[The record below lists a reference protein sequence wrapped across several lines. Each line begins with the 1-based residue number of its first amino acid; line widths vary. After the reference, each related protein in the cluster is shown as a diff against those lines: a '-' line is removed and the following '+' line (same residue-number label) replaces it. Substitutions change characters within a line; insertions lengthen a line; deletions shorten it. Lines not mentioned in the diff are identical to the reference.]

1 MVSTPWKNS
10 SHPSLVSIG
19 KGPAPTFE
27 SADGQYSL
35 TISGRVH
42 ADFAVYDQD
51 PVATGAQDARV
62 DPDLNSGSLIRRG
75 RLGVEG
81 KIAGDWVY
89 ELFLDLGS
97 ANSRLYSAYMAY
109 KGIKP
114 LTIAIG
120 KHKAPTGMEE
130 MTSSNDITFLERSL
144 PSNVA
149 TDVGASRRLGLSVQA
164 NGDAWYAGVGVFGTD
179 DNVEVMD
186 EQIGVNGR
194 VAVVPWRN
202 DDALIHVGASGYY
215 LFMPDQNNAANEFN
229 FTDRPEIRV
238 DGTRWISGASPA
250 IFSNDNAWLYAA
262 ELAGKYGPFWTQ
274 AEYFGFGM
282 NQSRDPA
289 GDGTGEPDLDF
300 EGFYAQAGYILT
312 GESRNYVNTRKTFGT
327 VTPANPFSLSA
338 GGWGAWELA
347 VRFSY
352 VDLDDHAN
360 SFDPTTGLLVG
371 SRGGVEQNWTAA
383 VNWYVNN
390 YVLFKFNYINV
401 DVDRLSA
408 AGLQSGDNFDVYALR
423 AQVKW

>member
-1 MVSTPWKNS
+1 
-10 SHPSLVSIG
+10 
-19 KGPAPTFE
+19 
-27 SADGQYSL
+27 
-35 TISGRVH
+35 
-42 ADFAVYDQD
+42 
-51 PVATGAQDARV
+51 
-62 DPDLNSGSLIRRG
+62 
-75 RLGVEG
+75 
-81 KIAGDWVY
+81 
-89 ELFLDLGS
+89 
-97 ANSRLYSAYMAY
+97 
-109 KGIKP
+109 
-114 LTIAIG
+114 
-120 KHKAPTGMEE
+120 
-130 MTSSNDITFLERSL
+130 
-144 PSNVA
+144 
-149 TDVGASRRLGLSVQA
+149 
-164 NGDAWYAGVGVFGTD
+164 
-179 DNVEVMD
+179 
-186 EQIGVNGR
+186 
-194 VAVVPWRN
+194 
-202 DDALIHVGASGYY
+202 
-215 LFMPDQNNAANEFN
+215 
-229 FTDRPEIRV
+229 
-238 DGTRWISGASPA
+238 
-250 IFSNDNAWLYAA
+250 
-262 ELAGKYGPFWTQ
+262 
-274 AEYFGFGM
+274 M